1 MSASLPLASNVAKA
15 GNRPVRTLEFLG
27 PLLFCAENTQ
37 KAFTFPANWKDQ
49 PLDIC
54 IVRPWARA
62 VALTP
67 TTRPNNN
74 SVRRFIRESL
84 LGSLPAQ
91 SCRSCLPRRRGHL
104 DLAPGTTE
112 WERGPPTS
120 NARLASHLQLCDRQ
134 GNPDSTSS
142 LYGDAIL
149 LRHAAG

>member
-37 KAFTFPANWKDQ
+37 KTFTFPANWKAQ

-84 LGSLPAQ
+84 LGSLPD
-91 SCRSCLPRRRGHL
+91 SILPL
-104 DLAPGTTE
+104 VPYV
-112 WERGPPTS
+112 PPLQHS
-120 NARLASHLQLCDRQ
+120 LSARTIQD
-134 GNPDSTSS
+134 
-142 LYGDAIL
+142 
-149 LRHAAG
+149 